1 MVDEEDGHESGKRS
15 PLSWKQGREREKKK
29 GLFEKDEEMRGEHES
44 RTVGKSHEWPRN
56 VNEAPVT

>member
-1 MVDEEDGHESGKRS
+1 MVDEEDGHESGKRF
-15 PLSWKQGREREKKK
+15 PPSWNKGEERKKV
-29 GLFEKDEEMRGEHES
+29 FEKDEEMRGEHES

>member
-1 MVDEEDGHESGKRS
+1 MVEKEDGHESGGGGERCSSK
-15 PLSWKQGREREKKK
+15 LEQGRGKKV
-29 GLFEKDEEMRGEHES
+29 FEKDEEMRGEHES